1 MNLNMGH
8 HFLQDRES
16 NAKTYTRSFNKVFIK
31 GNLCQIT
38 DSEGKEYIDCLA
50 CAGALP
56 LGHNHPYIK
65 QKIIDY
71 LNSDGM
77 QQALDLATPAKIAFV
92 ESLYKMLPESFAS
105 TAKIHFCGPTGADG
119 VEAAIKLF
127 KTHTGRHSILSFHG
141 AYHGMTMGALSLM
154 GNLNAKTSLSG
165 FTPEVQILPYPYTYR
180 CPFGLGGEA
189 SEQTS
194 LLYIRNCLSDPESGI
209 TKPAMIILEAIQGEG
224 GCIPASAKWLKG
236 IRELATEF
244 DIPLVIDEVQTGIGR
259 TGNFLAHQ
267 IADITPDAIVLS
279 KAIGGSYPLSI
290 LLYHEKYDSWHSGA
304 HTGTFRG
311 NQLALIAGK
320 ATLDYINE
328 NNLLDHVNQ
337 VGSYLKHG
345 LFTLKSKYPCI
356 GDIRGRGLM
365 LGAEIVDVS
374 STNKTP
380 KGDGILAKAIK
391 MACFANGLIIETGGR
406 NSAVLRFLP
415 PLVISEQEINQVLIR
430 LEKSIIEVLNHNK

>member
-1 MNLNMGH
+1 
-8 HFLQDRES
+8 
-16 NAKTYTRSFNKVFIK
+16 
-31 GNLCQIT
+31 
-38 DSEGKEYIDCLA
+38 
-50 CAGALP
+50 
-56 LGHNHPYIK
+56 
-65 QKIIDY
+65 
-71 LNSDGM
+71 
-77 QQALDLATPAKIAFV
+77 
-92 ESLYKMLPESFAS
+92 
-105 TAKIHFCGPTGADG
+105 
-119 VEAAIKLF
+119 
-127 KTHTGRHSILSFHG
+127 
-141 AYHGMTMGALSLM
+141 
-154 GNLNAKTSLSG
+154 
-165 FTPEVQILPYPYTYR
+165 
-180 CPFGLGGEA
+180 
-189 SEQTS
+189 
-194 LLYIRNCLSDPESGI
+194 
-209 TKPAMIILEAIQGEG
+209 MIILEAIQGEG

-259 TGNFLAHQ
+259 TGSFLAHQ
-267 IADITPDAIVLS
+267 IADIIPDAIVLS

-290 LLYHEKYDSWHSGA
+290 LLYHEKYDSWNSGA

-337 VGSYLKHG
+337 VGTCLKHG

-365 LGAEIVDVS
+365 LGVEIVDVK
-374 STNKTP
+374 STDKTP
-380 KGDGILAKAIK
+380 KGDGNLAKAIK

-406 NSAVLRFLP
+406 DSAVLRFLP